1 MKVYNKHRDYA
12 HYSCCSSLGG
22 RTLGE
27 EYYADDDGDED
38 EVVISGATLF
48 LTVDDE
54 GCVLRNEIGSI
65 ESDSQGSTV
74 EEDDWDKSQFAWI
87 CNRYFD

>member
-1 MKVYNKHRDYA
+1 MKVYHSPRDYA
-12 HYSCCSSLGG
+12 HYSSCSSLGG

-27 EYYADDDGDED
+27 EYYADDEGDED
-38 EVVISGATLF
+38 EVVISGPTLF

-54 GCVLRNEIGSI
+54 GCVVGNEMGGI

-74 EEDDWDKSQFAWI
+74 EEDDGDKLQFAWI
-87 CNRYFD
+87 FNRDFD